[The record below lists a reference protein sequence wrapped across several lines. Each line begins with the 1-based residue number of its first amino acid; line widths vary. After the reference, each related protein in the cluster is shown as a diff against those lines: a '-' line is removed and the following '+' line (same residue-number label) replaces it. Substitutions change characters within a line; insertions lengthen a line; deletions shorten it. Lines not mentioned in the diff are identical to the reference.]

1 MLTDPDS
8 ATIMT
13 EQNEERS
20 LLDLPVALKLQ
31 DRQELEMLVLGQDPP
46 GCSGVLG
53 DTPQRGEQGKLQIRW
68 DDKGPTMDLSE

>member
-31 DRQELEMLVLGQDPP
+31 DRQELEMLVLHQDPLDAQEFLET
-46 GCSGVLG
+46 LG
-53 DTPQRGEQGKLQIRW
+53 REANKVSC
-68 DDKGPTMDLSE
+68 K